1 MKATLG
7 SRNPH
12 KARELERLLPGWTIV
27 RLEADD
33 WPPETGATYLENA
46 LFVVLF
52 PRGSAKRATR
62 LLEEARVAVE
72 NLTLDVSLSTPAK
85 PSASGASARPA
96 KVVERTVS
104 VTISAG
110 VAENETAGVDPKE
123 MIEAAEQALQRAR
136 QAGMNRVAR

>member
-1 MKATLG
+1 ML
-7 SRNPH
+7 
-12 KARELERLLPGWTIV
+12 RLVAKKLRRVSNGGGQPY
-27 RLEADD
+27 
-33 WPPETGATYLENA
+33 YLENA

-85 PSASGASARPA
+85 PSAGGASAKPA

-110 VAENETAGVDPKE
+110 VAENETEGVDPKE

>member
-1 MKATLG
+1 M
-7 SRNPH
+7 
-12 KARELERLLPGWTIV
+12 
-27 RLEADD
+27 
-33 WPPETGATYLENA
+33 GAT
-46 LFVVLF
+46 
-52 PRGSAKRATR
+52 PRSGCCGSWPRSCAGCPTVATR